1 MKESTLHKLEKA
13 TDIASVAIAGAIF
26 AIKLAE
32 LIANKDNVLL

>member
-1 MKESTLHKLEKA
+1 MKAETIHKLEKA

-32 LIANKDNVLL
+32 LIANKDTELL